1 MRRNFSLPR
10 LAIVVAWAAFA
21 PQSRWSELF
30 PTAIAPDMG
39 PTSPSEAG
47 AWMPWNWGYNSS
59 TAAESYLRGS
69 AALTQAAG
77 QYHYNTALGQSLAED
92 AHAKAIANR
101 QSVVDSYYRLKQ
113 TNAAWQ
119 NQARSPRLSP
129 EAQLRI
135 STKRTPA
142 RLSAEQLDPVTG
154 AIRWPGV
161 LMQSPFDFQRDGVDA
176 AWNQRDASPQSS
188 RQIEMAVG
196 QLEAALQAR
205 IRAVTP
211 ADYIAARK
219 FLASLR
225 YEARQAPAQAS
236 VVMR

>member
-1 MRRNFSLPR
+1 MPAQSRFETESWFETLVRLAERLAKGACGFSKPLMQIGFRAAFGLSPAIPAQALHLIAVGKNASHPNARDQGDSKMRRNFSLPR

-39 PTSPSEAG
+39 PTSPNEAG
-47 AWMPWNWGYNSS
+47 PWMPWNWGYNSS

-92 AHAKAIANR
+92 ANAKAIANR
-101 QSVVDSYYRLKQ
+101 QSVVDSYYRLKE

-129 EAQLRI
+129 ERSCGSAPSGLR
-135 STKRTPA
+135 RG
-142 RLSAEQLDPVTG
+142 SAPSSS
-154 AIRWPGV
+154 IR
-161 LMQSPFDFQRDGVDA
+161 
-176 AWNQRDASPQSS
+176 
-188 RQIEMAVG
+188 
-196 QLEAALQAR
+196 
-205 IRAVTP
+205 
-211 ADYIAARK
+211 
-219 FLASLR
+219 
-225 YEARQAPAQAS
+225 
-236 VVMR
+236 